1 MKRWS
6 LAAIA
11 LLVFG
16 LTATW
21 HSRDAAGQSEGGWV
35 TLFDGKNLDNFT
47 QIGDANWK
55 LANGEVS
62 ADTGSGFLVSK
73 QSYTDFQIRAEFWA
87 DDDANSGIYIR
98 LSDPAKV
105 TADNSY
111 EVNIFDKRPDPSYG
125 TGAIVNVAKVN
136 PMPKAGSG
144 SGGKWNVFEITA
156 KGSKFSVT
164 LNGQKTVDNA
174 EDAKFAKGPI
184 ALQRFPGSSKEPGI
198 GVIKFRKV
206 EIKSL

>member
-111 EVNIFDKRPDPSYG
+111 EVNIFDKRPDPAYG
-125 TGAIVNVAKVN
+125 TGAIVDFARIHR
-136 PMPKAGSG
+136 MPKAAGR
-144 SGGKWNVFEITA
+144 WNTFVITA
-156 KGSKFSVT
+156 SGDRLIVKM
-164 LNGQKTVDNA
+164 NGETTVDIHN
-174 EDAKFAKGPI
+174 DRFASGTI
-184 ALQRFPGSSKEPGI
+184 ALQYGS
-198 GVIKFRKV
+198 GVVKFRKV
-206 EIKSL
+206 AIKPI